1 VRSGGSAARGEAR
14 GIAHS
19 LQLIRRLSH
28 LRDILADSDP
38 GLLNLALACRGAVS
52 VGLTVTLLVFLAK
65 LTDRPVIEFAF
76 GAVFSIVSVFV
87 IRDLTRR
94 GRLVTFLALVP
105 TAAAAMIATSF
116 IHAEPLLG
124 EALFLALVFVTTLAG
139 TWHPRAMGIGLI
151 AVVLTYVG
159 LYLRL
164 PPSSIAYQLAGLAT
178 GAAVVFAVCFFALPL
193 RPAVILRRAI
203 RSVMRR
209 AAAVL
214 RAADSRSDGS
224 STLMR
229 EMDRLKR
236 AALAA
241 EDQLVLLDDTSR
253 IDVQMH
259 LFDLEQ
265 ALRRLVDRMPAAA
278 HGAAD
283 TRRRSRINL
292 AATRLHAG
300 RLRRSSVEASTD
312 PFTEDLA
319 ALSRAAAKLRV
330 AVARV
335 VPKEP
340 IPVSIPTGLLAWR
353 AAAQAALASL
363 IAMVGGTALSPQRW
377 FWAVIAVYVV
387 FINARTRG
395 DIIHKGAHRVIGT
408 LAGLFAGLGIA
419 ALAKGDVAVECAVM
433 LVAVF
438 GMYYLAA
445 VAYGV
450 AIFCVTVL
458 LGLIYGV
465 FGDALEPLLMLRLGE
480 TALGVAAAILTA
492 VFFLPVPTTRQVRL
506 SRLAV
511 LQALRD
517 VVSASVAEPRD
528 GHAVVTAIRRLDRQ
542 VVDYRRALLPLTTGR
557 LFPRR
562 ATAERPMTAMF
573 ACVDAAHALAGA
585 SASANRISHIEMV
598 RDAGPVDQRIAALMG
613 EPGDIPAG
621 LLVESDV
628 SHPARAALARLD
640 ASLAMLAER
649 LDANAVR
656 GGFGFIRAGRR

>member
-1 VRSGGSAARGEAR
+1 M
-14 GIAHS
+14 
-19 LQLIRRLSH
+19 
-28 LRDILADSDP
+28 RDILVDSDP
-38 GLLNLALACRGAVS
+38 GLLNLELACRGAVS
-52 VGLTVTLLVFLAK
+52 VGLTVTLLVFLTQ
-65 LTDRPVIEFAF
+65 LTGVTLMEFAF

-87 IRDLTRR
+87 IRDQTRM
-94 GRLVTFLALVP
+94 GRVITFFALVP
-105 TAAAAMIATSF
+105 TAAAAMTATSF
-116 IHAEPLLG
+116 IHAEPLWG
-124 EALFLALVFVTTLAG
+124 EALFLGLVFVTTLSA
-139 TWHPRAMGIGLI
+139 TWHPRAMGMGLI

-164 PPSSIAYQLAGLAT
+164 PPSSLPYQLAGLVA

-214 RAADSRSDGS
+214 RAADRRGAGTSARRGAGTSARRDAGTS
-224 STLMR
+224 ALRR

-241 EDQLVLLDDTSR
+241 EDQLVLLDDASR
-253 IDVQMH
+253 IDVKMH

-265 ALRRLVDRMPAAA
+265 ALRRLVDRMPAA
-278 HGAAD
+278 GPDLAD
-283 TRRRSRINL
+283 ARLRSRFNL
-292 AATRLHAG
+292 AAARLQTG
-300 RLRRSSVEASTD
+300 RPRRSSTAASLD

-319 ALSRAAAKLRV
+319 ALSRAASKLR
-330 AVARV
+330 AAAARV
-335 VPKEP
+335 VPQERVAQP
-340 IPVSIPTGLLAWR
+340 IPSGTLAWR
-353 AAAQAALASL
+353 AASQAALASL

-419 ALAKGDVAVECAVM
+419 ALAKDNVAVECAVM

-458 LGLIYGV
+458 LGLIYGS
-465 FGDALEPLLMLRLGE
+465 FGDAPEPVLLLRLGE
-480 TALGVAAAILTA
+480 TVLGVAAAILTA
-492 VFFLPVPTTRQVRL
+492 AFFLPVPTTRQVRL
-506 SRLAV
+506 SRLGV
-511 LQALRD
+511 LRALRE
-517 VVSASVAEPRD
+517 VVGQSASQPRD
-528 GHAVVTAIRRLDRQ
+528 GHAVAAAVRNLDRQ
-542 VVDYRRALLPLTTGR
+542 VVDYRRALLPLTAGR
-557 LFPRR
+557 LFPGRG
-562 ATAERPMTAMF
+562 TAERPMTAMF

-585 SASANRISHIEMV
+585 SAPDDRMAHGELV
-598 RDAGPVDQRIAALMG
+598 RDAGLVDQRIAALLG
-613 EPGDIPAG
+613 EPADVPAG
-621 LLVESDV
+621 LLAESIGG
-628 SHPARAALARLD
+628 HGAHAALTRLD

-649 LDANAVR
+649 LDAIAIR
-656 GGFGFIRAGRR
+656 DGFAFVRAGKR